1 MSAIRSMVITE
12 KPSQMRSVV
21 KAIGSRFGPVL
32 AARGHL
38 LQLKEPE
45 DVNPAWDKWNCDVL
59 YPGRL
64 YDKKPIARTKGVLAQ
79 IGAELKQCGR
89 VIIATDPDR
98 EGLVIGREII
108 DFFRF
113 SGEVLRANILA
124 DDPVSIRQAFDN
136 LRPFSEFQRLY
147 DSGRARE
154 QADQIGNLTLTRIVT
169 VTMQAPG
176 LSGPIGVGRCKTPV
190 LALVCRR
197 ELEIENHVPV
207 TSFEVEGDVPAA
219 GQTLT
224 LVCKR
229 SPATPDDGGD
239 EPQEDAQEELNPGE
253 EALEEAESTVGR
265 ILDRTLAERL
275 RQAAERHQGPVQ
287 VVAKSGHQAPPRLFD
302 LTSLQAA
309 ASARFGWSGEKT
321 LEIAQALYSEHTL
334 ITYPRSEFQ
343 WLPESAVA
351 EIALILPKLLE
362 LAPYQKFSEL
372 LAAPVVRQGQRG
384 HFCDKCLKD
393 ASHYAISVNVNA
405 VGTMRQVLPG
415 LNDDERRLFNLIAT
429 RYLAALAPDY
439 KFHSTSISMP
449 VPLDGQLWMF
459 KASGRMPASYGWRAI
474 LGFDKKKEAAPLPKI
489 ADGSIVRV
497 AAARLRTTQTKPPAR
512 YTDGA
517 LLRIMKE
524 VYRLVPK
531 DQANYRERLRLVNGI
546 GTPATRDTIISGL
559 LDQGQIVRDGKVL
572 KPTAGGMA
580 LYQALAAIAPNTV
593 DVCRTA
599 QWENLWERVVQGAES
614 TESAVDRIVKATT
627 AEAERIK
634 GWDAKPQLMLGK
646 PKLPSEPKK
655 IPVKTIAK
663 AKGLQV
669 PENVFTDFAAC
680 SAFLDEHGEKR
691 DPSMPPGAPSA
702 AALEFARKLAAG
714 AGVEIPADAL
724 SDRKALTAWIDKVK
738 ASAPAQPPTEKAL
751 AYAEQLAA
759 EKGVQVPDGAKENG
773 AACSAFIKK
782 LQGGS
787 KKGGGASKG
796 KGKGK
801 GEPKIIKPNAEA

>member
-1 MSAIRSMVITE
+1 MTGPKSLVITE

-21 KAIGSRFGPVL
+21 KAIGTRFGPVM

-38 LQLKEPE
+38 LTLKEPE
-45 DVNPAWDKWNCDVL
+45 DVNPAWKKWTCDVL

-64 YDKKPIARTKGVLAQ
+64 YDKKPVEGTKRVRAQ
-79 IGAELKQCGR
+79 IGAELRKCGR

-98 EGLVIGREII
+98 EGIVIGQEIVE
-108 DFFRF
+108 FFGF

-124 DDPVSIRQAFDN
+124 DDPVSIRNAFDN
-136 LRPFSEFQRLY
+136 LRPFSEFRRLY

-154 QADQIGNLTLTRIVT
+154 QADQIGNLSLTRTVT

-176 LSGPIGVGRCKTPV
+176 LTGAIGIGRCKTPV
-190 LALVCRR
+190 LALVCAR

-207 TSFEVEGDVPAA
+207 TSFEIEADVPAD
-219 GQTLT
+219 GQTLM
-224 LVCKR
+224 LACKR
-229 SPATPDDGGD
+229 SPGAADGDDE
-239 EPQEDAQEELNPGE
+239 EPQEDAQDELNPGE
-253 EALEEAESTVGR
+253 EALEEADTTVGR
-265 ILDRTLAERL
+265 ILDKTLAERL
-275 RQAAERHQGPVQ
+275 RLAAENHQGPVQ
-287 VVAKSGHQAPPRLFD
+287 VVAKSGRQAPPRLFD

-343 WLPESAVA
+343 WLPESAIP
-351 EIALILPKLLE
+351 EIGIILPKLLE
-362 LAPYQKFSEL
+362 LAPYKKFGPL

-405 VGTMRQVLPG
+405 VDTMAKVLPG
-415 LNDDERRLFNLIAT
+415 LDEDEKRLFNLIAT

-439 KFHSTSISMP
+439 EFHSTSISMP
-449 VPLDGQLWMF
+449 VPLDGKLWLF
-459 KASGRMPASYGWRAI
+459 KASGRMPVSYGWRAI
-474 LGFDKKKEAAPLPKI
+474 LGFDKRKEAAPLPKV

-517 LLRIMKE
+517 LLRVMKE

-546 GTPATRDTIISGL
+546 GTPATRDGIISGL
-559 LDQGQIVRDGKVL
+559 LEQGQMVRTGKVL
-572 KPTAGGMA
+572 TPTAGGMA
-580 LYQALAAIAPNTV
+580 LYQALANVAPNTV

-599 QWENLWERVVQGAES
+599 QWENLWERVLQGAET
-614 TESAVDRIVKATT
+614 TESAVERIVKATA
-627 AEAERIK
+627 AEVELIK
-634 GWDAKPQLMLGK
+634 GWGGRPKLLLGK
-646 PKLPSEPKK
+646 PKVPSDAMK
-655 IPVKTIAK
+655 IAVKAIAK

-669 PENVFTDFAAC
+669 SEDVLTDFDAC
-680 SAFLDEHGEKR
+680 SAFIDEHGEKR
-691 DPSMPPGAPSA
+691 DPNLPPGAPSDA
-702 AALEFARKLAAG
+702 AVAFARKLATETG
-714 AGVEIPADAL
+714 LDLPESAL
-724 SDRKALTAWIDKVK
+724 ADRKALSGWIEKAK
-738 ASAPAQPPTEKAL
+738 ASAPKSPPTEKAL
-751 AYAEQLAA
+751 AFAQQLAA
-759 EKGVQVPDGAKENG
+759 EKKVKVPPKVEADGE
-773 AACSAFIKK
+773 ACSAFIKK
-782 LQGGS
+782 LQGGA
-787 KKGGGASKG
+787 KKA

-801 GEPKIIKPNAEA
+801 GEAKVIKPDAGAL